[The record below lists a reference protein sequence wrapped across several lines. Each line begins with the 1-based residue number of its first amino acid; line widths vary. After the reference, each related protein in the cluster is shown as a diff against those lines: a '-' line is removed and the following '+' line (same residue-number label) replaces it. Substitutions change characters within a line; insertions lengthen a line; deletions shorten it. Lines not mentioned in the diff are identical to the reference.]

1 MQTSVKENLG
11 INELLK
17 VLAESY
23 YQSRNEKNEL
33 RDLKI
38 DLEKK
43 EKKENKKEGN
53 CCLLSNKEETRKTD
67 STTSYS
73 TI

>member
-1 MQTSVKENLG
+1 MQTSAKENLG

-33 RDLKI
+33 HNLKI
-38 DLEKK
+38 DL

-53 CCLLSNKEETRKTD
+53 CCLFSNKEETRKTD